1 MAPQMT
7 ELTRGDSRPAEY
19 NMLLITPSR
28 GIPGRKSQE
37 ICSRTTD
44 FSDGTDGDLSEAGSG
59 IPAEQAGYRVLPGRT
74 FILLLIV
81 ILLLILISLSG
92 GVSLSNQDGA
102 DWCVGRG

>member
-1 MAPQMT
+1 MHNASHHPFQ
-7 ELTRGDSRPAEY
+7 RNPGAQ
-19 NMLLITPSR
+19 IT
-28 GIPGRKSQE
+28 GNLKKDGW
-37 ICSRTTD
+37 TTD